1 VRRSPCKSSVVQKSQ
16 SQQTQSSWA
25 CAGLRT
31 FEHDQLA
38 VFCLSGQRR
47 DRCDSSSERS
57 IAENSGIEGDK
68 DTSED
73 LNETSDSNN
82 ENNST
87 SPYQET
93 SATNRPDSSDKDR
106 SQDQSNTNSDGIDN
120 QNVEADH
127 SPNGQDDSGDDSH
140 GETANDAKIN
150 KLIGK
155 IEKSIKAREDNLE
168 KYTSSWN
175 QNFWAGVDFKTPAQW
190 SFDSLVD
197 SAENDPFRA
206 VLHRLSLH
214 RNLEERI
221 RQNARQGQTH
231 MKHKR
236 QCKDDMMEES
246 PLFCALDSQRQDSR
260 RRMFDIYVRQG
271 AIFDEIG
278 TLCPGLIGLVAPI
291 LTFSEYVWYL
301 LMWAC

>member
-1 VRRSPCKSSVVQKSQ
+1 MRHYPCKSSVVQKSQ

-57 IAENSGIEGDK
+57 IAEDSGIEGDK
-68 DTSED
+68 GTSED
-73 LNETSDSNN
+73 VNETSGSNN
-82 ENNST
+82 GNNST
-87 SPYQET
+87 SSYQEN

-120 QNVEADH
+120 QNVEGDY
-127 SPNGQDDSGDDSH
+127 SPNGQDNSGDDSQD
-140 GETANDAKIN
+140 ETADNAKIN
-150 KLIGK
+150 RLIEK

-168 KYTSSWN
+168 EYTSSWN
-175 QNFWAGVDFKTPAQW
+175 ETFWAGVDSKTPAQW

-206 VLHRLSLH
+206 VIHRLSLH

-231 MKHKR
+231 KKYKR

-246 PLFCALDSQRQDSR
+246 PSFCALDSQRQDSR

-271 AIFDEIG
+271 AIFDKMG
-278 TLCPGLIGLVAPI
+278 QLCPGFVGLIAPI

-301 LMWAC
+301 LM